1 MYFILKYL
9 VLHANSFS
17 CFLFIYLFVNY
28 IFSDL
33 VEDILS
39 PDDGSCNS
47 SHVSNKSEKNLA
59 DFDGEESGCEDE
71 LAQLAAH
78 AQAQLNPHP
87 MTQRLTNMA
96 CIYTP
101 HLHGS
106 GKHSHPF
113 LGRTAR
119 EVRQALDHFEL
130 DSVCEPGQTLLWDLL
145 QDDKIVSF
153 FLLVLKVFV
162 YIFNYSK

>member
-1 MYFILKYL
+1 M
-9 VLHANSFS
+9 
-17 CFLFIYLFVNY
+17 
-28 IFSDL
+28 
-33 VEDILS
+33 S

-78 AQAQLNPHP
+78 AQAQLNSHP

-96 CIYTP
+96 CMYTP

-106 GKHSHPF
+106 GKHSHHF
-113 LGRTAR
+113 LGRSPR

-145 QDDKIVSF
+145 QDDKIVSQI
-153 FLLVLKVFV
+153 LVLFHLSFV
-162 YIFNYSK
+162 Q